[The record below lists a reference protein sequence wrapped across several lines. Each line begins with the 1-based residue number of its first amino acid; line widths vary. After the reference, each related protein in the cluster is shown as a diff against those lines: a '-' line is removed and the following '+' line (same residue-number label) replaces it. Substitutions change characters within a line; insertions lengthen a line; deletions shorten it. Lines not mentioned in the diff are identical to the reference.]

1 MFLFLPHRREKIH
14 EVLFV
19 NILKLFRA
27 VLWSDFP
34 QWWNVLVCAVQDK
47 SP

>member
-1 MFLFLPHRREKIH
+1 MEPNHSEAERINKYTKMFLFLPHRREKIH

-27 VLWSDFP
+27 VL
-34 QWWNVLVCAVQDK
+34 
-47 SP
+47 